1 MRIDVTTD
9 VNGRPNPVS
18 IAFPSPIQVTLN
30 GYEVAFLKLQYA
42 GLARLSAAEHS
53 KIEFCA
59 ACSRLGPSAAA

>member
-30 GYEVAFLKLQYA
+30 GYEVAFLKLQ
-42 GLARLSAAEHS
+42 
-53 KIEFCA
+53 
-59 ACSRLGPSAAA
+59 